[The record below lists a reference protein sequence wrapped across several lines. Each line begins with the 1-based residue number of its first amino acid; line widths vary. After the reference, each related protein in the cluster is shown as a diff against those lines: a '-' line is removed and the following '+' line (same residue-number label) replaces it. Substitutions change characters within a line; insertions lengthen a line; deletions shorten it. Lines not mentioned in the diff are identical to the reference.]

1 MLARGPDGH
10 VGFVFD
16 LINRLAN
23 AFGYS
28 GSTEE
33 DSSPDL
39 QQPATPATVQRGLQ
53 RLDVIGRSRC
63 RRFDRKSGHR
73 GHDLGGHPPIVLESR
88 LVRLLV

>member
-33 DSSPDL
+33 DTCWRPGRCTVRYWVPDFQL
-39 QQPATPATVQRGLQ
+39 P
-53 RLDVIGRSRC
+53 
-63 RRFDRKSGHR
+63 
-73 GHDLGGHPPIVLESR
+73 
-88 LVRLLV
+88 